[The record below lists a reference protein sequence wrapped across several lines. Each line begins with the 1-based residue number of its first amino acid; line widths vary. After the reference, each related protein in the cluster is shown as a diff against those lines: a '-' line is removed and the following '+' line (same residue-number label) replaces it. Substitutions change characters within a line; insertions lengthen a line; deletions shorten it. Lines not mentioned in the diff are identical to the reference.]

1 LVPVVTVPPLSAT
14 AVVAVKAFPVHDPEL
29 PVTFP
34 VTFPV
39 NAPVKVVAVTVP
51 AEEEEVPLLKLVAV
65 VAVAAFPVH
74 VPAVVAVAA
83 FPVHEPELPEVSP
96 VTFPVNGPMNAPPYT
111 FPTIPAPPAIR
122 NAPVIVLLA
131 GVVSDVV
138 IGVVKLDEV
147 LPPVILPATFKFPPM
162 YTDLTIPA
170 PPAV

>member
-74 VPAVVAVAA
+74 
-83 FPVHEPELPEVSP
+83 EPELAVAFP
-96 VTFPVNGPMNAPPYT
+96 VTFPVKGPLKPVAYT
-111 FPTIPAPPAIR
+111 EPVTPKPLDWIIT
-122 NAPVIVLLA
+122 APVLVETHVVELLPPTNKLFA
-131 GVVSDVV
+131 TPIPPFARIHPVVSEVESVV
-138 IGVVKLDEV
+138 L
-147 LPPVILPATFKFPPM
+147 
-162 YTDLTIPA
+162 
-170 PPAV
+170 